1 MSDPDGGPRTPAGKA
16 ADPDDTA
23 GTAVGAKESPSVF
36 ANHTK
41 FFKKQ
46 HIFVEM
52 DELRE
57 KVERDRKSHR
67 FDRVEQWVETHRW
80 NFGLQED
87 LNEVGERVW
96 NHPHLPW
103 CSANGLVE
111 LQALMRES
119 LVLLDV
125 PGRSLAP
132 VAAVIAERLV
142 HERVLDVETSAKM
155 VRALLLHSSAGTAT

>member
-1 MSDPDGGPRTPAGKA
+1 MSTAYAVSHALYSGSSLHVHFARAPKQRSRSNAPGAGCGGLMSMSDPDGAPRAPAT
-16 ADPDDTA
+16 DPDDTA
-23 GTAVGAKESPSVF
+23 GVGASAF
-36 ANHTK
+36 AKHTK

-46 HIFVEM
+46 HLFVEM
-52 DELRE
+52 DELRQ

-111 LQALMRES
+111 LQVS
-119 LVLLDV
+119 GPYPPV
-125 PGRSLAP
+125 P
-132 VAAVIAERLV
+132 
-142 HERVLDVETSAKM
+142 
-155 VRALLLHSSAGTAT
+155 